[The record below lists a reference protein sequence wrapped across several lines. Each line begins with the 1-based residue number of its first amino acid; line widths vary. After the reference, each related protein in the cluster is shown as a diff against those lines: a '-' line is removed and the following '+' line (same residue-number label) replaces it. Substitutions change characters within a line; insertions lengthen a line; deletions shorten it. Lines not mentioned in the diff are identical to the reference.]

1 MDDVPQKRP
10 QPDESQSHHSRSI
23 ILPKRPRDD
32 QSTEPAVTGDNGG
45 RNFLATSAVNANASI
60 DGDDDDDDDD
70 DDDHDYTSSSGS
82 SISSSDDEDEDEDD
96 NHSENA
102 ENPTSGLN
110 GDNEE
115 ITSLPT
121 RRKPHIRRLDKEPG
135 LLSRLSAFLPQMKTA
150 NEDLQKEIDAG
161 RAKDIRLDEE
171 EESHGDGQYIEMNL
185 GLGVLEEKRSGD
197 DENPD
202 DGESKDPEPRRP
214 ETNVLDHLMGKEES
228 SPSDKPSIQ
237 DLGN

>member
-10 QPDESQSHHSRSI
+10 QPDESQSHASRSI
-23 ILPKRPRDD
+23 ILPKRPRSD
-32 QSTEPAVTGDNGG
+32 QSTQPPVTSENGG
-45 RNFLATSAVNANASI
+45 RNVSACSTVNARKASPAQ
-60 DGDDDDDDDD
+60 DDDDDDD
-70 DDDHDYTSSSGS
+70 DYTSSSGS
-82 SISSSDDEDEDEDD
+82 SLSPSDDEDD

-102 ENPTSGLN
+102 ENPNSVLN

-115 ITSLPT
+115 ITSLPA
-121 RRKPHIRRLDKEPG
+121 RRKPHIRRIDKEPG

-171 EESHGDGQYIEMNL
+171 DDHGDGQYIEMNL
-185 GLGVLEEKRSGD
+185 GLGVLEEKRPGD
-197 DENPD
+197 GQNPG
-202 DGESKDPEPRRP
+202 DGEPKYSKPQSSA
-214 ETNVLDHLMGKEES
+214 ETNVLDHLMGREKT
-228 SPSDKPSIQ
+228 SPSDKPPIQ